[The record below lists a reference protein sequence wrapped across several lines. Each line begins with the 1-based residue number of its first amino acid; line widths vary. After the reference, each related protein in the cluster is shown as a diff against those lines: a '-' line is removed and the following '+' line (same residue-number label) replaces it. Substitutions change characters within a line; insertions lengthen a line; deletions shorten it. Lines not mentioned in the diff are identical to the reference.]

1 MSGAVAV
8 LRAYEALL
16 AALLAESAMPRLEME
31 SCAADWTGCY
41 RRVDEFLE
49 VGLAAWLEWPISC
62 ARRGL
67 RPDACAASRRR
78 IVFEVS
84 PDGVDVVGVVLGV
97 VVLDQERGPWMR

>member
-16 AALLAESAMPRLEME
+16 AGLLAESAMPRLELE

-49 VGLAAWLEWPISC
+49 AGLTA
-62 ARRGL
+62 
-67 RPDACAASRRR
+67 
-78 IVFEVS
+78 
-84 PDGVDVVGVVLGV
+84 
-97 VVLDQERGPWMR
+97 